1 MKFSRFIPRS
11 RTPGLPPYGE
21 QDPNT
26 FENGYRPSP
35 PPGAI
40 TPYLGL
46 RSRLSQ
52 IWFNRWTILLL
63 LILAR
68 VLIAIGSLDGNLTSA
83 KREALSACSS
93 VESVGSAM
101 ASMPHYMSRGV
112 NELTASGVEKAV
124 NGLMSML
131 ELTIT
136 GVEEIFVFFV
146 NVMTSTYVCLITLV
160 VAGMMNAAI
169 EVLKKATEFLDD
181 IVGKIGEG
189 ISDGVDFVENALNG
203 VRNTINLLGADI
215 PKVDLSG
222 PIKELEDLSLPDS
235 LTDDLDKLKEK
246 IPNFEEV
253 NNFTNNALRTPF
265 ELVKKLIRDEIDE
278 YTFDR
283 SIFPVPPK
291 EQLSFCND
299 DDGIHSFFNKLASF
313 IGTAKKIF
321 IGVLVVGAILV
332 CVPMAYREI
341 RAWHGMKERSSLVR
355 RDAHDPMDVVYIV
368 SRPFASTAGL
378 KAASRFSAPRRQVLV
393 RWIVAYVTSPPAL
406 FLLSLGVAGLFS
418 CACQAILLRAVK
430 NEVPGLTDHV
440 SKFAEKVVFA
450 LNNASEQWAIGT
462 NRVIDDTNNDINQKV
477 FGWVNQT
484 TGSVNNTLNIF
495 VDETSNLLNRT
506 FGGTILYEPIKDV
519 LHCLIGLKIEGIQ
532 KGLTWVSEHAH
543 VDFPNMP
550 KDTFSLG
557 AIEKLAGD
565 NDSTADSFIAN
576 PGDKTADKIGEV
588 VQRVTDSVES
598 GIRTE
603 AIISGVIIS
612 IWFAVLLMAIIRAL
626 TLWFG
631 PDKTRGD
638 GNGDSE
644 FPHPDT
650 LPRDAAGFSD
660 IPLATPTHVHPG
672 MVDRSAPV
680 CSTRH
685 DSPGQGF
692 NRAHDA
698 EDYYQEQKLGFAGQR
713 ELRRDG
719 GGHSRESSYGEVEYV
734 NDVKR

>member
-83 KREALSACSS
+83 KREALSACSN

-169 EVLKKATEFLDD
+169 DVLKKATEFLDD
-181 IVGKIGEG
+181 VLGKIGKG
-189 ISDGVDFVENALNG
+189 ISDGVDFAEDALNG
-203 VRNTINLLGADI
+203 IAKTINIFGADI
-215 PKVDLSG
+215 PKLDFSG
-222 PIKELEDLSLPDS
+222 QLKELEDLSLPDS
-235 LTDDLDKLKEK
+235 LTDDLNKLKEK

-253 NNFTNNALRTPF
+253 NNFTNTALRTPF
-265 ELVKKLIRDEIDE
+265 EIVKKLVRDEIDE
-278 YTFDR
+278 YKFDR
-283 SIFPVPPK
+283 SAFPIPPK
-291 EQLSFCND
+291 EQLSFCDD

-321 IGVLVVGAILV
+321 IGVLVSSAILV

-341 RAWHGMKERSSLVR
+341 RAWRGMKERSSLVR

-368 SRPFASTAGL
+368 SRPFTSTAGL
-378 KAASRFSAPRRQVLV
+378 KAASWFGAPRRQVLM

-418 CACQAILLRAVK
+418 CACQAILLTAVK
-430 NEVPGLTDHV
+430 KEVPGLTEHV
-440 SKFAEKVVFA
+440 GKFAEKVVFA
-450 LNNASEQWAIGT
+450 LNNASEQWAVGT

-477 FGWVNQT
+477 FGWVNET

-495 VDETSNLLNRT
+495 VDETSKLLNRT
-506 FGGTILYEPIKDV
+506 FGGTILYEPIKEV
-519 LHCLIGLKIEGIQ
+519 LHCLIGLKIEGVQ
-532 KGLTWVSEHAH
+532 KGLTWVSEHAQ

-565 NDSTADSFIAN
+565 NDSSADSFIAN
-576 PGDKTADKIGEV
+576 PGDKTADKITEV

-612 IWFAVLLMAIIRAL
+612 IWFAVLLIAIIRAL

-631 PDKTRGD
+631 PDKNRGD

-644 FPHPDT
+644 FPLPDT

-660 IPLATPTHVHPG
+660 IPLATPTHARPG
-672 MVDRSAPV
+672 MVHSSAPV
-680 CSTRH
+680 YSTRH
-685 DSPGQGF
+685 HSLGQGF

-698 EDYYQEQKLGFAGQR
+698 EDNYQEQKLGFAGQR

>member
-52 IWFNRWTILLL
+52 VWFNRWTILLL

-68 VLIAIGSLDGNLTSA
+68 VLISISSLDGNLASA
-83 KREALSACSS
+83 KREALSACTS
-93 VESVGSAM
+93 VESMGSAM

-112 NELTASGVEKAV
+112 NELTASGVEKAI
-124 NGLMSML
+124 NGLMSIL
-131 ELTIT
+131 ELTVT

-146 NVMTSTYVCLITLV
+146 NVMTQTYLCLITLV
-160 VAGMMNAAI
+160 VSGMIKAAI
-169 EVLKKATEFLDD
+169 DVLKKATELIDDVAGRIGNSINEGVGAIQETLDAFNKV
-181 IVGKIGEG
+181 INRFG
-189 ISDGVDFVENALNG
+189 IDAPKLD
-203 VRNTINLLGADI
+203 LG
-215 PKVDLSG
+215 G

-235 LTDDLDKLKEK
+235 LTDDLNKLKEQ

-265 ELVKKLIRDEIDE
+265 ELVKKLIRDEIDG

-283 SIFPVPPK
+283 SAFPIPQK
-291 EQLSFCND
+291 EKLSFCND
-299 DDGIHSFFNKLASF
+299 NDGIHSFFNNLASL

-321 IGVLVVGAILV
+321 IGVLVVSAILV
-332 CVPMAYREI
+332 CVPMAYREM
-341 RAWHGMKERSSLVR
+341 RSWRSMKERSSLVR
-355 RDAHDPMDVVYIV
+355 SDAHDPMDVVYIV
-368 SRPFASTAGL
+368 SRPFTSTSGL
-378 KAASRFSAPRRQVLV
+378 KVANWFSLSRRQVLV

-406 FLLSLGVAGLFS
+406 FLLSLGIAGLFS
-418 CACQAILLRAVK
+418 CACQAILLTAVK
-430 NEVPGLTDHV
+430 KEVPALTEHV
-440 SKFAEKVVFA
+440 GKFAEKVVLA
-450 LNNASEQWAIGT
+450 LNNASEQWAIST
-462 NRVIDDTNNDINQKV
+462 NRVIDNKNDDINQKV

-484 TGSVNNTLNIF
+484 TGSVNNTLNVF

-506 FGGTILYEPIKDV
+506 FGGTILYEPIKEV
-519 LHCLIGLKIEGIQ
+519 LNCLIGLKIQGVQ
-532 KGLTWVSEHAH
+532 KALTWVSEHAK
-543 VDFPNMP
+543 VDFPNMS

-557 AIEKLAGD
+557 ALESLAKD
-565 NDSTADSFIAN
+565 DESSSDSFLAN
-576 PGDKTADKIGEV
+576 PGDKTTDKISEAV
-588 VQRVTDSVES
+588 RRVTDSVES

-603 AIISGVIIS
+603 AIISTVIIS
-612 IWFAVLLMAIIRAL
+612 IWLFVLLVAIIRAL
-626 TLWFG
+626 MLWFG
-631 PDKTRGD
+631 PGKNRGD

-644 FPHPDT
+644 FPHAET
-650 LPRDAAGFSD
+650 ISRDAAGFSD
-660 IPLATPTHVHPG
+660 VPLATPIHARAGVADT
-672 MVDRSAPV
+672 SAPV
-680 CSTRH
+680 YSTRH
-685 DSPGQGF
+685 DVPIQGL
-692 NRAHDA
+692 NRAHDS
-698 EDYYQEQKLGFAGQR
+698 ENYYQEQKLGFAGQR